1 MRAKKSHSE
10 WRPMN
15 FGHGLRL
22 TTTVAVDD
30 EREGDDDDSEVDHI
44 VESFHSPKDAE
55 SNNNVVT
62 TT

>member
-1 MRAKKSHSE
+1 MSE
-10 WRPMN
+10 EIPPGMEAAEFRTWVAIDDDM
-15 FGHGLRL
+15 
-22 TTTVAVDD
+22 TVVD